1 MVGRA
6 VADHPGLQ
14 SPYAREGDQ
23 KTGFSRFQCSKMP
36 AWVAI
41 A

>member
-1 MVGRA
+1 MVERA
-6 VADHPGLQ
+6 VADRPGFQ

-23 KTGFSRFQCSKMP
+23 KTGFPCFQCSKMP